1 VPVVEVAGVKA
12 GAKLAAD
19 LGGGVKL
26 ELCGIPAGSFT
37 MGGTG
42 SDEKPHPVTLT
53 KPFWLGRTE
62 VTQAQWE
69 AVMGNNPSH
78 FKGKELPV
86 ETVSWDDTSDFC
98 RKLNAKGLLPAG
110 WHFALPSEAQ
120 WEYACRAGT
129 TGEYAGDLD
138 GMAWYLANSD
148 SNTHAVGTKMANGWG
163 LRDMHGNVWE
173 WCADWYGDYPAKSQ
187 IDPTG
192 SNSGSNRVDRGGSW
206 FSDGT
211 RCRSASRFRHS
222 PDYRGSGIGFRV
234 AAVPAE
240 P

>member
-1 VPVVEVAGVKA
+1 
-12 GAKLAAD
+12 
-19 LGGGVKL
+19 
-26 ELCGIPAGSFT
+26 
-37 MGGTG
+37 
-42 SDEKPHPVTLT
+42 VTLT

-62 VTQAQWE
+62 VTQRQWE
-69 AVMGNNPSH
+69 NVMGNNPSF
-78 FKGKELPV
+78 FKGKDPPV
-86 ETVSWDDTSDFC
+86 EQVSWHDASDFC
-98 RKLNAKGLLPAG
+98 QKLNAMQSTPHG
-110 WHFALPSEAQ
+110 WHFALPTEAQ

-129 TGEYAGDLD
+129 SRDDAGNLD
-138 GMAWYLANSD
+138 EMAWYASNSGAKTHEVATKKAN
-148 SNTHAVGTKMANGWG
+148 NWG
-163 LRDMHGNVWE
+163 LVDMHGNVWE
-173 WCADWYGDYPAKSQ
+173 WCADWCGGYPAESL

-192 SNSGSNRVDRGGSW
+192 PNSGSNRVDRGGSW